1 MQKSLLFLGCLL
13 VASLSFAQEQGI
25 KITNESVAKEIIIK
39 ENKRIRVRTQDRE
52 KITGRFTVVDA
63 KTISIKGQNIPLS
76 EIISIKRN
84 PLLLNIFTSSFFV
97 YAGAITIGIGAII
110 AALSDSS
117 AWLLAIPGSAMI
129 YTGIKS
135 PNFLKNY
142 KTAGDWSFEIIPILE

>member
-1 MQKSLLFLGCLL
+1 MQKSLLFLGSLL
-13 VASLSFAQEQGI
+13 VASFSLAQEQVI

-52 KITGRFTVVDA
+52 KITGRFTVIDSR
-63 KTISIKGQNIPLS
+63 TISIKDQEISLS

-142 KTAGDWSFEIIPILE
+142 KTEGDWSFEIIPILE